1 MNIILNHVILLS
13 DYVEETECM
22 LMRYWHFHIN
32 YSIIC
37 KRPTAE
43 DILMFMDLWREKRNV
58 FVTTL

>member
-43 DILMFMDLWREKRNV
+43 DILMFMDL
-58 FVTTL
+58 